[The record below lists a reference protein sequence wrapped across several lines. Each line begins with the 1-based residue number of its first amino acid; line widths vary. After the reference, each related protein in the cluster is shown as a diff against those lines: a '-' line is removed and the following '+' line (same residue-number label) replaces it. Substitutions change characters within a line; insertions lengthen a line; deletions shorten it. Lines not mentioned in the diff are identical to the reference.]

1 MYKLLVLWYAQRK
14 RKGGIAVRLLLQNRW
29 KQNGN
34 RLFYYGLRH
43 EPYTFQTSVRLSKKE
58 LPLIKKAVC
67 GASFTEKESQ
77 AARRLIRLGA
87 LVLPEAYKK
96 KLLLS

>member
-1 MYKLLVLWYAQRK
+1 M
-14 RKGGIAVRLLLQNRW
+14 RLLLQNRW

-87 LVLPEAYKK
+87 LVLPEAYPKHIK
-96 KLLLS
+96 RRLLRLKRRLSVKPAVRTII